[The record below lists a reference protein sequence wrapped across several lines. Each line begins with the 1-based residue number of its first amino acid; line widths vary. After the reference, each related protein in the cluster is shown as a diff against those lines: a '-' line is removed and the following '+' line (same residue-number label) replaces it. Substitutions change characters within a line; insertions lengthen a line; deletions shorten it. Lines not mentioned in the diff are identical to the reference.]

1 MPEARPKRKRSTHA
15 VLSNVPGLHRWWQ
28 PAPAASAAA
37 RHKQLR
43 FHSGDPFERFAFVRY
58 AIVAISI
65 ITPAIILTTSNFKP
79 GQVRHDWS
87 ADPMQGVKRAL
98 QNGQQRT
105 ALASLKAEAARSPQ
119 NPEILRAL
127 ATLAADLSPADA
139 RRCYHQLNAL
149 GLATDADYAGHA
161 ALLAKL
167 HDFTGAKAVLSNIS
181 KEAQAMPQAQYAW
194 LSIWREAGDFAA
206 AADTLDKLTAQSPC
220 DVEMVMDLVRKAAA
234 AKTAPE
240 LLGRM
245 EASLLKS
252 LRHWMSTG
260 RAQDVLAL
268 AKQIASLP
276 VSSTA
281 HRTHMAQILRNLP
294 GTPVQH
300 RLAAVRFALPNQ
312 LSTADQIQ
320 LRADYQNEIAWS
332 GGLSAEDKENIAAYL
347 QSQNEHS
354 LVTSLISDREALTE
368 PKLFSRRFDAL
379 LELGNWR
386 EAGAMNA
393 SREAPLL
400 PHSRILAQALATL
413 QNRMSRN
420 YAVEMILNE
429 ALIASQRENR
439 ALDCYAIG
447 CAALD
452 HALPNVAAGA
462 FATALDI
469 SKDRAK
475 TMQAIVRSAR
485 QGSLPL
491 DTFMRSLA
499 GSPAMQD
506 ESIQDSLI
514 YLSLLTGQKV
524 DNMLALIRSRRQST
538 PENVYL
544 RFLEAFALHQ
554 QGSHFEAAALLI
566 PLPQHRWHQ
575 GEAAVLASI
584 IASAGK
590 IDRSS
595 ALIQQ
600 IDIAQLLPEEK
611 SLFDPWHS
619 RVTLGNGLIGSIG
632 AK

>member
-1 MPEARPKRKRSTHA
+1 MSEARRQRKRSTHA
-15 VLSNVPGLHRWWQ
+15 VLSNVPGLLRWWH
-28 PAPAASAAA
+28 APVVSSL
-37 RHKQLR
+37 RQKELR

-58 AIVAISI
+58 AIIAISI
-65 ITPAIILTTSNFKP
+65 ITPAIILKTGNFKP
-79 GQVRHDWS
+79 GAVRHDWS
-87 ADPMQGVKRAL
+87 ANPMQEVQRSM
-98 QNGQQRT
+98 QSGQQRT
-105 ALASLKAEAARSPQ
+105 AFASLKAEAARAPQ

-127 ATLAADLSPADA
+127 ATLAADLAPAEA
-139 RRCYHQLNAL
+139 RRCYHKLNAL

-206 AADTLDKLTAQSPC
+206 AADTLEKLTAQSAC
-220 DVEMVMDLVRKAAA
+220 DVEMVIDLVRKASA

-240 LLGRM
+240 LLGRV
-245 EASLLKS
+245 EGSLLKS

-268 AKQIASLP
+268 SKQIATLP
-276 VSSTA
+276 VSSTV

-320 LRADYQNEIAWS
+320 LRTDYQNEIAWS

-347 QSQNEHS
+347 QSQSEHA
-354 LVTSLISDREALTE
+354 LVTTLISDREALTE
-368 PKLFSRRFDAL
+368 PKLFSRRFDSL

-386 EAGAMNA
+386 EAGSMNA
-393 SREAPLL
+393 THEAPML
-400 PHSRILAQALATL
+400 PHSRTLAQALATL

-420 YAVEMILNE
+420 FAVEVILNE
-429 ALIASQRENR
+429 ALTASQRENR
-439 ALDCYAIG
+439 ALDCYATG

-452 HALPNVAAGA
+452 HSLPTLAATA

-469 SKDRAK
+469 STDRAK
-475 TMQAIVRSAR
+475 TMQSIVRSAR
-485 QGSLPL
+485 QGKLPL
-491 DTFMRSLA
+491 EIFMRSLT

-524 DNMLALIRSRRQST
+524 DGMLAVIRSRRQTT
-538 PENVYL
+538 PDNVYL
-544 RFLEAFALHQ
+544 RFLEALALHQ
-554 QGSHFEAAALLI
+554 QGSHFEAAGLLI

-575 GEAAVLASI
+575 GEAAVVASI

-600 IDIAQLLPEEK
+600 IDPTQLLPEEHT
-611 SLFDPWHS
+611 LFDPWRK
-619 RVTLGNGLIGSIG
+619 RVSLGNGLLGSIG
-632 AK
+632 MK

>member
-1 MPEARPKRKRSTHA
+1 MSEARPRRKRSTHA
-15 VLSNVPGLHRWWQ
+15 VLSNSPGLLRWWH
-28 PAPAASAAA
+28 APVASSP
-37 RHKQLR
+37 RQKELR
-43 FHSGDPFERFAFVRY
+43 FHSGDPFERFAMVRY
-58 AIVAISI
+58 AIIAISI
-65 ITPAIILTTSNFKP
+65 ITPAIILKTANFKP
-79 GQVRHDWS
+79 GAVRHDWS
-87 ADPMQGVKRAL
+87 ANPMQEVQRSMHS
-98 QNGQQRT
+98 GQQRT
-105 ALASLKAEAARSPQ
+105 AFASLKAEAARSPQ

-127 ATLAADLSPADA
+127 ATLAADFSPAEA
-139 RRCYHQLNAL
+139 RRCYHKLNAL
-149 GLATDADYAGHA
+149 GLATDADFAGHA

-206 AADTLDKLTAQSPC
+206 AADTLEKLTAQSAC
-220 DVEMVMDLVRKAAA
+220 DVEMVIDLVRKASA

-240 LLGRM
+240 LLGRI
-245 EASLLKS
+245 EGSLLKS

-268 AKQIASLP
+268 SKQIATLP
-276 VSSTA
+276 LSSTT

-320 LRADYQNEIAWS
+320 LRTDYQNEIAWS

-347 QSQNEHS
+347 QSQSEHA
-354 LVTSLISDREALTE
+354 LVTALISDREALTE
-368 PKLFSRRFDAL
+368 PKLFSRRFDSL

-393 SREAPLL
+393 THEAPLL
-400 PHSRILAQALATL
+400 PHSRALAHALATL

-420 YAVEMILNE
+420 FTVEVILNE
-429 ALIASQRENR
+429 ALTASQRENR
-439 ALDCYAIG
+439 ALDCYATG

-452 HALPNVAAGA
+452 HSLPSLAATA

-469 SKDRAK
+469 STDRAK
-475 TMQAIVRSAR
+475 TMQSIVRSAR
-485 QGSLPL
+485 QGKLPL
-491 DTFMRSLA
+491 ETFMRSLA

-514 YLSLLTGQKV
+514 YLSLLSGEKV
-524 DNMLALIRSRRQST
+524 DAMLAVIRSRRQTT

-544 RFLEAFALHQ
+544 RFLEAFAMHQ
-554 QGSHFEAAALLI
+554 QGNHFEAAGLLI

-575 GEAAVLASI
+575 GEAAVVASI

-600 IDIAQLLPEEK
+600 IDITQLLPEEK
-611 SLFDPWHS
+611 SLFEPWRN
-619 RVTLGNGLIGSIG
+619 RVTLGNGLLGSIG
-632 AK
+632 TK